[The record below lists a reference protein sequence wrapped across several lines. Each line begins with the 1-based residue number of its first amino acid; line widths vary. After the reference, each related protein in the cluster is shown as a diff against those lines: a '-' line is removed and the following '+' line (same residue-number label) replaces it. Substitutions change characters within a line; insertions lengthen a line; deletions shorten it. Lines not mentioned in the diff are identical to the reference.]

1 MNVVGRIVA
10 IGYLDVL
17 FSHHAQHMWMIATT
31 LLIEHNLAGWIEAEF
46 VHRAAALDIDEYVGE
61 FAILYHYILGGL
73 VRCRANA
80 HRILAHV
87 DCFRSGRRAR
97 EHDLTCDGSLVAR

>member
-31 LLIEHNLAGWIEAEF
+31 LLIQHNLAGWIEAEF
-46 VHRAAALDIDEYVGE
+46 VHRAAALDIDEYVRE

-73 VRCRANA
+73 VRCRADA

-87 DCFRSGRRAR
+87 DWLRSWRGTR
-97 EHDLTCDGSLVAR
+97 EQNLPRYSPFVAR